1 MFQHVC
7 SIARRLVVCAAGACL
22 LGALATP
29 VAFAQSGTGTP
40 LILNF
45 NTASLGTFPTVSG
58 STYGVW
64 SNGQTVSDTNV
75 YVSFAFSAAGLSSSV
90 TGTNFYAVIG
100 GTSLRWS
107 GTVSS
112 GTIGAQSGGGWYMN
126 DVLSGTGVMSPAFS
140 VADMNASGGSRIY
153 HLQGQNIYIEYG
165 QNTIGSG
172 TSNWAYVQSSGSNT
186 NAPPPST
193 VNPLTRFSD
202 VEMTYVPGGLGGGNN
217 NADLTAI
224 NNIGSALG
232 LIYTATTNAES
243 KVTYKGYTQ
252 DLLPHLQT
260 LTSTSN
266 LVVATTQ
273 SGTPSAATFGGT
285 GTLIAGILSAAQ
297 SGTGPTT
304 ISNGNFLAS
313 YPAYIQNVLTGTLGS
328 PLLTNQPGGPN
339 PTATALQHAQGFTGP
354 GTGGSGTATQ
364 QVSFFFRPT
373 FTPANQTYDLTLTGS
388 IVAVLGSGST
398 ATMTTYGTGT
408 TLQGAANPLT
418 INVSN
423 AVSGTANQGFY
434 GYLANG
440 NVNNSVVT
448 LGGDTTG
455 TAGWRGFSNAFWQGG
470 ENGRNVGSQ
479 GGPSLDLITGAL
491 ATSGTTDS
499 KFYGQIIQRALGDLQ
514 ELLMVGAFGNPSIV
528 TVTGTDYSYTGPL
541 ALAPSQNVWSEK
553 SNAYLNLTGSSV
565 FNPLGKY
572 LWENSLNVSASG
584 TSAGAI
590 YSNPYDDRFS
600 NDGAVTLALGDYGGT
615 LTIDLREIPV
625 VPEPSAVALLSVA
638 GAMLGG
644 LAWRRRGVQRVRGR
658 ETCEQPLAEMP
669 AR

>member
-1 MFQHVC
+1 MVQQSG
-7 SIARRLVVCAAGACL
+7 SITRRLAACATAACIV
-22 LGALATP
+22 GSLATP
-29 VAFAQSGTGTP
+29 AALAQSGTGTP

-64 SNGQTVSDTNV
+64 SNGQTVSDSNV
-75 YVSFAFSAAGLSSSV
+75 YVSFAFSAANLSSSV

-112 GTIGAQSGGGWYMN
+112 GTWGAQAGGGWYFN

-140 VADMNASGGSRIY
+140 VAQMNAGGGAEIY
-153 HLQGQNIYIEYG
+153 QLRGQNIYIEYG

-193 VNPLTRFSD
+193 VNPLTRFTD
-202 VEMTYVPGGLGGGNN
+202 VEMTYVQGGLGGGNN

-232 LIYTATTNAES
+232 LIYTAPTNAQS
-243 KVTYKGYTQ
+243 KVTYTGYTQ

-273 SGTPSAATFGGT
+273 SGTPNSGGT

-297 SGTGPTT
+297 TGTGATT

-328 PLLTNQPGGPN
+328 PLLTNQPGGPS
-339 PTATALQHAQGFTGP
+339 PSWKGLQHAQGFTGP
-354 GTGGSGTATQ
+354 GTNGSGTASQ
-364 QVSFFFRPT
+364 QVAMFFRPT

-388 IVAVLGSGST
+388 IAATLGSGSG
-398 ATMTTYGTGT
+398 APTTWYGTGT
-408 TLQGAANPLT
+408 AGALT

-423 AVSGTANQGFY
+423 IFSGTANQGFY

-448 LGGDTTG
+448 LGGNTG
-455 TAGWRGFSNAFWQGG
+455 TSGGWLEFSNAFWQGG
-470 ENGRNVGSQ
+470 ANNGLSGSQ
-479 GGPSLDLITGAL
+479 GGPNPDLINGAL
-491 ATSGTTDS
+491 STSGTTDS
-499 KFYGQIIQRALGDLQ
+499 TYYGQIVQRALGDLQ
-514 ELLMVGAFGNPSIV
+514 ELLMVGAFGNPSVV
-528 TVTGTDYSYTGPL
+528 TLTGTDYSFTGPL
-541 ALAPSQNVWSEK
+541 GNAPSQNVWSEK
-553 SNAYLNLTGSSV
+553 SNAYFNLTGTAG

-572 LWENSLNVSASG
+572 LWENSQNVSTSG
-584 TSAGAI
+584 TSAGAV

-600 NDGAVTLALGDYGGT
+600 NSGAVTLPLGNYGGT
-615 LTIDLREIPV
+615 LTIDLREISA

-638 GAMLGG
+638 GATLGG
-644 LAWRRRGVQRVRGR
+644 LGWLRQRRG
-658 ETCEQPLAEMP
+658 A
-669 AR
+669 A

>member
-1 MFQHVC
+1 MVQQSG
-7 SIARRLVVCAAGACL
+7 SITRRLAACATVACIV
-22 LGALATP
+22 GSLATP
-29 VAFAQSGTGTP
+29 AALAQSGTGTP

-64 SNGQTVSDTNV
+64 SNGQTVSDSNV
-75 YVSFAFSAAGLSSSV
+75 YVSFAFSAAGLSPSV

-112 GTIGAQSGGGWYMN
+112 GTWGAQAGGGWYFN
-126 DVLSGTGVMSPAFS
+126 DLLSGTGVMSPAFS
-140 VADMNASGGSRIY
+140 VASMNAAGGTQIY

-193 VNPLTRFSD
+193 VNPLTRFTD

-232 LIYTATTNAES
+232 LIYTATTNVES
-243 KVTYKGYTQ
+243 KVRYTGYTQ

-273 SGTPSAATFGGT
+273 SGTPSAVAYGGT

-297 SGTGPTT
+297 TGTGATT
-304 ISNGNFLAS
+304 ISNGNFLTS
-313 YPAYIQNVLTGTLGS
+313 YPAYIGTVLTGTLGS
-328 PLLTNQPGGPN
+328 PLLTNQPGGPS
-339 PTATALQHAQGFTGP
+339 PSATALQHAQGFTGP
-354 GTGGSGTATQ
+354 GTNGSGTASQ
-364 QVSFFFRPT
+364 QVAMFFRPT
-373 FTPANQTYDLTLTGS
+373 FTPANQSYDITLTGS
-388 IVAVLGSGST
+388 IAATLGSGSG
-398 ATMTTYGTGT
+398 AQTTWYGTGT
-408 TLQGAANPLT
+408 AGALT

-423 AVSGTANQGFY
+423 IFSGTANQGFY

-448 LGGDTTG
+448 LGGVNNTG
-455 TAGWRGFSNAFWQGG
+455 SGTSGGGWQQFSTDFWQGG
-470 ENGRNVGSQ
+470 GNDGGIGNQ
-479 GGPSLDLITGAL
+479 GGPSPELFTSLS
-491 ATSGTTDS
+491 TSGTTDS
-499 KFYGQIIQRALGDLQ
+499 TYYGQIVQRALGDLQ
-514 ELLMVGAFGNPSIV
+514 ELLMVGAFGNPTVV
-528 TVTGTDYSYTGPL
+528 TLTGTDYSFTGPL
-541 ALAPSQNVWSEK
+541 GNAPSQNVWSEK
-553 SNAYLNLTGSSV
+553 SNAYLNTGTAG

-572 LWENSLNVSASG
+572 LWENSQNVSTSG
-584 TSAGAI
+584 TSAGAV

-600 NDGAVTLALGDYGGT
+600 NSGAVTLPLGNYGGT
-615 LTIDLREIPV
+615 LTIDLREISA

-638 GAMLGG
+638 GATLGG
-644 LAWRRRGVQRVRGR
+644 LGWLRQRRG
-658 ETCEQPLAEMP
+658 A
-669 AR
+669 A